1 MTGYFPNKGRVDGS
15 VIEHEVVLLQ
25 FDCNVSQCCIGG
37 DWGTGVLWKILY
49 FIITTNI

>member
-37 DWGTGVLWKILY
+37 DWGSSGKYYIL
-49 FIITTNI
+49 